1 MEPAG
6 GFLFCVSGFDAR
18 ATVIREAVQFPRRL
32 HGGQESS
39 HTPQDLQVTLL
50 HRDWPLSSA
59 EPLHSA
65 LAERLSGALGW
76 RDSTSFSQ
84 AGQSWPEPLGDLHGP
99 AGVGVLCPSDGWRN
113 RPRGQVLSG
122 GQTATQGS
130 FKEGAQAPLLSL
142 VLSCTGESRGHPFPP
157 LLTLLTPSPFPY
169 QPSLWNGTQSGHSN
183 QCSIARREGEGPAGA
198 GGGWGWAEGLGSLLG
213 DERRGRTGLR
223 ARRRGHP
230 LGAARGGLRASGLGL
245 RKGRG
250 RPTPGPARRSEPRG
264 PGTEAQAPVG
274 ASSLRSGP
282 AVTSRAWCQPG
293 PPGSQACQPCLAWF

>member
-6 GFLFCVSGFDAR
+6 GFLFCVSGSDAGT
-18 ATVIREAVQFPRRL
+18 TVTREAVQFPQRL
-32 HGGQESS
+32 HGGQEGS
-39 HTPQDLQVTLL
+39 HAPQDLHVTLL

-84 AGQSWPEPLGDLHGP
+84 AGQSWPEPLGNLHSP
-99 AGVGVLCPSDGWRN
+99 AGVGVLCPSDGRRN
-113 RPRGQVLSG
+113 RPRGQALSG

-142 VLSCTGESRGHPFPP
+142 VLSCTGESRGHTFPP
-157 LLTLLTPSPFPY
+157 LLILLTHSLFPY
-169 QPSLWNGTQSGHSN
+169 QPLLWSGTQSGHSN

-230 LGAARGGLRASGLGL
+230 LGAARGGLRGFRAGSWK
-245 RKGRG
+245 RERQ
-250 RPTPGPARRSEPRG
+250 AHPR
-264 PGTEAQAPVG
+264 
-274 ASSLRSGP
+274 
-282 AVTSRAWCQPG
+282 
-293 PPGSQACQPCLAWF
+293 ACQEE